1 MVSEGYTYNS
11 LSFHFLSSFLDL
23 WFLASMAETTKDP
36 TLDPTNPLFLHHSN
50 GPGLV
55 LTSQLIDNKNYTTWS
70 HAMLVALS
78 MKNKILFVDGS
89 LPKLAADDPTYPAW
103 IRGNNVVISWLY
115 NSWIYIPR

>member
-1 MVSEGYTYNS
+1 
-11 LSFHFLSSFLDL
+11 
-23 WFLASMAETTKDP
+23 MAETTKDP

-115 NSWIYIPR
+115 NSVSKDIITSILFADTAKEIGTI